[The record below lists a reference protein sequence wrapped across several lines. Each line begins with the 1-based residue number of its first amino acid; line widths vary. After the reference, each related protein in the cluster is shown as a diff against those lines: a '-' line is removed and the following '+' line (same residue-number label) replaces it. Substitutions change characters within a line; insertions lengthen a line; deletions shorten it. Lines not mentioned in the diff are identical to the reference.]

1 MKVAFSQQQLA
12 GRVNALGRA
21 ISKDYAGRTVD
32 VVIVLEGSFFFAADL
47 VRKISRPVVC
57 HFVRAEVRDV
67 RTDGHEM
74 REIFFS
80 APPALK
86 GRDVLVVDA
95 VLNTGVTQEFLLRR
109 LEESLPRTLRLAVL
123 FDKAKAR
130 KVNLKPEYT
139 GFDAAS
145 KDWVGYG
152 LGGRDGAG
160 RNLPFVTVGAPGMT
174 RRRDARRKKSNGRFK
189 VSRGRGNS

>member
-12 GRVNALGRA
+12 KRVAAMGRA

-32 VVIVLEGSFFFAADL
+32 IVIVLEGSFLFAADL
-47 VRKISRPVVC
+47 VRKISRPVIC
-57 HFVRAEVRDV
+57 HFVRSEMRDV
-67 RTDGHEM
+67 RTEGHEM

-86 GRDVLVVDA
+86 GRDVLLIDA
-95 VLNTGVTQEFLLRR
+95 VLNTGVTQDFLLKR

-123 FDKAKAR
+123 FDKPQAR
-130 KVNLKPEYT
+130 KVNLQPEYS
-139 GFDAAS
+139 GFAAAS
-145 KDWVGYG
+145 KEWVGYG

-160 RNLPFVTVGAPGMT
+160 RNLPFVTDGAKGVV
-174 RRRDARRKKSNGRFK
+174 RRNGRRETSSGRSK
-189 VSRGRGNS
+189 VSRGRGKT